1 MTDIG
6 WAHSDTEP
14 LYRPSLNQVLVAR
27 SPESTL
33 SIASSNKVLTDC
45 KADATKSRNTPG
57 NNKLAGSEVM
67 PSLDSRDDPNGYL
80 IQAGARKASPTS
92 TLNQASQSVKVLPAA
107 QPHTDDQRII
117 TTVCEHTISASCE
130 TLAAVTSEPGYSNQ
144 AFDCSPNSAQDRT
157 DIHNKKTS
165 EDLNQ
170 SQPSLHQDLV
180 TSVSNSSLNSGSEQ
194 LSRSYGSSMNVGS
207 YRSAREKILDRL
219 MRHAT
224 SAEDRL
230 DLISTTSTIASDD
243 DGAISGVTAIR
254 RDSNTRSNSR
264 ETGMECY
271 CYSPCRYYYRY
282 VAARNFRNFDARIGG
297 CTHNI
302 VMDWW
307 CYWERTN
314 SQNMGLIFNGA
325 WVQRMICCYLT
336 DWYYRYNNWLKYG
349 VKIEKRLHKSGVHIL
364 NFWHI
369 WILHSTGNKI
379 QAVLDFINELIILKT
394 C

>member
-1 MTDIG
+1 MTDTG
-6 WAHSDTEP
+6 SAHSDTEP
-14 LYRPSLNQVLVAR
+14 LYHPSVNQVLVAR
-27 SPESTL
+27 CPESTF
-33 SIASSNKVLTDC
+33 SITSSDKVFTDPKTDLT
-45 KADATKSRNTPG
+45 KGPNIPGFTTYSGSNQLTGSDA
-57 NNKLAGSEVM
+57 M
-67 PSLDSRDDPNGYL
+67 PSLNCGDDSNGYL
-80 IQAGARKASPTS
+80 IQVGARKASLTS
-92 TLNQASQSVKVLPAA
+92 TLNQDSDTSSQPVKAAPAA
-107 QPHTDDQRII
+107 RPHTNDQRII
-117 TTVCEHTISASCE
+117 TPVCEHTIIASCE
-130 TLAAVTSEPGYSNQ
+130 TLTAVTSEPGYSIQ

-271 CYSPCRYYYRY
+271 CY
-282 VAARNFRNFDARIGG
+282 
-297 CTHNI
+297 
-302 VMDWW
+302 
-307 CYWERTN
+307 E
-314 SQNMGLIFNGA
+314 Q
-325 WVQRMICCYLT
+325 
-336 DWYYRYNNWLKYG
+336 
-349 VKIEKRLHKSGVHIL
+349 
-364 NFWHI
+364 
-369 WILHSTGNKI
+369 
-379 QAVLDFINELIILKT
+379 
-394 C
+394 